1 MKFGKWEFHWE
12 QVRTVLIWI
21 LLPLLVGLAIS
32 VAIPRPIIGEIYLD
46 TEIDSLSARYLITQI
61 DYARSHDN
69 IRAVVLTLDSP
80 GGTVADTESV
90 YQELLALRKIKPVV
104 TSVGSMAASGAYYLA
119 SGTDYILA
127 NPTSEVGNVGVIGY
141 LPDSPSIFESTVST
155 GPYKLWGEPRDTY
168 LREMEMIKQGF
179 YQAVKLGR
187 GSRLKVGPDI
197 ILTGRIWPGSEAFRL
212 GLIDALGSPTDA
224 VVKAAHLANV
234 GNYQVS
240 DLALD
245 VFAQSLNSSGLLY
258 KTKDGIT
265 LNYPT
270 APGLYLLYVPPFPVE
285 K

>member
-1 MKFGKWEFHWE
+1 MKVGNWEFHWE
-12 QVRTVLIWI
+12 QVRTILIWI

-32 VAIPRPIIGEIYLD
+32 AAIPRPVIGEIYLD
-46 TEIDSLSARYLITQI
+46 TEIDSLSARYLIAQI

-69 IRAVVLTLDSP
+69 VRAVVLTLDSP
-80 GGTVADTESV
+80 GGTVADTETV

-119 SGTDYILA
+119 SGTDYIIA

-187 GSRLKVGPDI
+187 GSRLKVGPDV
-197 ILTGRIWPGSEAFRL
+197 ILTGRIWPGSEAYRI

-224 VVKAAHLANV
+224 VVKAAQLANV

-240 DLALD
+240 DLAGD
-245 VFAQSLNSSGLLY
+245 VFSQTLNSLGLLY

-270 APGLYLLYVPPFPVE
+270 APGLYLLYVPPLPVE